1 MSSSLFK
8 PALPAEEPTPALSE
22 TTATST
28 QNSTQAE
35 TKIALTA
42 ATTAIEPIRVRK
54 KYTRLVTVLLRAACA
69 LALLAYVFTHTSWSD
84 ILQNIRHADDGELL
98 IGCIVGLAGVVISS
112 YQWQS
117 LLASEQM
124 HFDLRQLINY
134 YFIGITFNHFL
145 PTGMG
150 GDVVKAYYTG
160 KVGHNAVG
168 ATSAVIISRVAGFI
182 GMLLIA
188 FTALIIWHS
197 LFPRSFINA
206 FMLAALAMSSA
217 LVFVSFA
224 AGLLPRYAKG
234 HWAEQSVIRSMLKMS
249 EALHKGMKQPRSLCT
264 AIAYGMLFHT
274 SAALNYYSFALMLDI
289 HIPFAF
295 FLVAIP
301 FVSLIAVLPISLNGY
316 GLRET
321 AFVNVFST
329 MHVHPSTA
337 LALALLVDAQ
347 MLLFAL
353 AGGYIYLSTG
363 KRKGRLSGQV
373 AQQDQA

>member
-1 MSSSLFK
+1 M
-8 PALPAEEPTPALSE
+8 
-22 TTATST
+22 
-28 QNSTQAE
+28 
-35 TKIALTA
+35 
-42 ATTAIEPIRVRK
+42 
-54 KYTRLVTVLLRAACA
+54 
-69 LALLAYVFTHTSWSD
+69 
-84 ILQNIRHADDGELL
+84 
-98 IGCIVGLAGVVISS
+98 IGCIVGLAGVVLSS

-124 HFDLRQLINY
+124 HFDLRRLINY

-160 KVGHNAVG
+160 KEGRNAVG
-168 ATSAVIISRVAGFI
+168 ATSAVVISRIAGFI

-197 LFPRSFINA
+197 LFPRTFICS
-206 FMLAALAMSSA
+206 FMLAGLAMSSA
-217 LVFVSFA
+217 LVVVFCA
-224 AGLLPRYAKG
+224 AGLLPRYIKG
-234 HWAEQSVIRSMLKMS
+234 HWTERQMIRSLLKIS

-295 FLVAIP
+295 FLVAVP

-321 AFVNVFST
+321 AFVNVFAT

-337 LALALLVDAQ
+337 LALALVVDAQ

-353 AGGYIYLSTG
+353 AGAYLYLATD
-363 KRKGRLSGQV
+363 KRKGRVTGHV
-373 AQQDQA
+373 VRQDQA